1 MSGTQDPKGE
11 GVGIA
16 NKSPGAHVALMMGYY
31 KLRLWEVSGP
41 HEPLGNQPLP
51 GLVVICL
58 HNIFIYFTFHVQQR
72 GWCSCCYDNQY

>member
-31 KLRLWEVSGP
+31 KLRLWG
-41 HEPLGNQPLP
+41 
-51 GLVVICL
+51 GL
-58 HNIFIYFTFHVQQR
+58 
-72 GWCSCCYDNQY
+72 WSA